1 MRHTLIDEAK
11 AELDTACESVR
22 LAEEELVDRSRM
34 MLDAFEQEPVLNEA
48 AWRVFAAERDKALA
62 ILREGL
68 GLSELHR
75 IQRLAMNRFSLVS
88 GAFEVI
94 WTDDDPAALADAMTR
109 YVFRAADIRAEPD
122 QCRALAGRFSDALYN
137 FHHQDDSDPA
147 EQEVRDAWDDIED
160 RLRRFGR
167 QI

>member
-34 MLDAFEQEPVLNEA
+34 MLNAFEEAPVLNEA
-48 AWRVFAAERDKALA
+48 AWQAFATERARVLAALRADLDLA
-62 ILREGL
+62 
-68 GLSELHR
+68 ELHR

-94 WTDDDPAALADAMTR
+94 WADEDPVALVDAMTR
-109 YVFRAADIRAEPD
+109 YVFRAADIKAEPD
-122 QCRALAGRFSDALYN
+122 RCQALAGRFSDALYN
-137 FHHQDDSDPA
+137 FHNQDDSDAA
-147 EQEVRDAWDDIED
+147 EQDVRDAWDEIED